1 MHRKLKISFSPEFS
15 KKLPING
22 ASGKLARFGS
32 FVSGF
37 GSLKMR

>member
-1 MHRKLKISFSPEFS
+1 MFQKL
-15 KKLPING
+15 LINK

-32 FVSGF
+32 FFSGF